1 MAVDMNQ
8 AIGPVIAAAVAKDKI
23 SSDEAQDQRILD
35 RAEKKQ
41 LRAADAL
48 QSKLKEKM
56 NNKMMLRM
64 RGKYG
69 KGWEKDVDLY
79 LNFHNQNP
87 LVSVDAYASMM
98 GDQSLVS
105 KINDFINIRADY
117 SRYLTGYTN
126 IIGALDNY
134 HDLDDKKFGELT
146 DKIANDF
153 DKIPDENIRKKFPQ
167 NEDTY
172 ELLLN
177 SAAYS
182 EAGLKKAPNAAK
194 KVAKYRDK
202 RANEIYSKINPE
214 YKDLEKDLT
223 GGLK

>member
-8 AIGPVIAAAVAKDKI
+8 AIGPVIAAAVAGDKI
-23 SSDEAQDQRILD
+23 SSDEARDQRILD
-35 RAEKKQ
+35 RAAKKQ

-69 KGWEKDVDLY
+69 KNWEKDIDQY
-79 LNFHNQNP
+79 LGFHNQNP

-134 HDLDDKKFGELT
+134 HYLDDKSFGALT

-182 EAGLKKAPNAAK
+182 EAGLKKAPKAAK
-194 KVAKYRDK
+194 KAAEYRDK
-202 RANEIYSKINPE
+202 VNSEIYSKINPE
-214 YKDLEKDLT
+214 YKDLKKDLT